1 MCGRYYVDDET
12 AKAIE
17 KLISQMEGKLRR
29 EAMGAVGMLSARD
42 IHPSDIA
49 PVLAEREGSLC
60 CQWQRWGFPGFKGKQ
75 VIFNARSESVMEK
88 PLFRDSVRHRRVVVP
103 AASFYE
109 WNARK
114 EKSTFYKEGQPV
126 LFMAGFYGRYEDGN
140 HFVILTTAANASMKP
155 VHDRMP
161 LLLERDEVAGW
172 VLDHGRIDNILR
184 KIPCLLDRRTEYE
197 QLTLFEK
204 L

>member
-12 AKAIE
+12 AKEIE
-17 KLISQMEGKLRR
+17 KLVSQTEGKLRR
-29 EAMGAVGMLSARD
+29 EAMGTVDMFPARD
-42 IHPSDIA
+42 IHPSDTA
-49 PVLAEREGSLC
+49 PVLAQWEGSLC

-75 VIFNARSESVMEK
+75 VIFNARSESVTEK
-88 PLFRDSVRHRRVVVP
+88 PLFRDSVRHRRVAVP

-114 EKSTFYKEGQPV
+114 EKSTFYREGQPV

-161 LLLERDEVAGW
+161 LLLERNEVAEW
-172 VLDHGRIDNILR
+172 VLDDERMERILH

-197 QLTLFEK
+197 QLTLF
-204 L
+204 

>member
-12 AKAIE
+12 AKEIA
-17 KLISQMEGKLRR
+17 KLVSQAEQKSRR
-29 EAMGAVGMLSARD
+29 ESVRGVGMFSAKD
-42 IHPSDIA
+42 FYPSDMA

-60 CQWQRWGFPGFKGKQ
+60 CQWQRWGFPGFKEKQ
-75 VIFNARSESVMEK
+75 VIFNARSESVTEK

-114 EKSTFYKEGQPV
+114 EKSTFYREGHPV
-126 LFMAGFYGRYEDGN
+126 LFMAGFYGRYEDGDR
-140 HFVILTTAANASMKP
+140 FVILTTAANASMKP

-161 LLLERDEVAGW
+161 LVLERDEVAEW
-172 VLDHGRIDNILR
+172 VLDDEKMEAILC
-184 KIPCLLDRRTEYE
+184 KVPCLLERRTEYE
-197 QLTLFEK
+197 QLTLF
-204 L
+204 

>member
-1 MCGRYYVDDET
+1 
-12 AKAIE
+12 
-17 KLISQMEGKLRR
+17 MEGKLRR

-60 CQWQRWGFPGFKGKQ
+60 CQWQRWGFHGFKGKQ

-172 VLDHGRIDNILR
+172 VLDHGRMDNILR

>member
-17 KLISQMEGKLRR
+17 KLIGQTEGKLRR

-42 IHPSDIA
+42 IHPSDTA
-49 PVLAEREGSLC
+49 PVLAEQEGSLC
-60 CQWQRWGFPGFKGKQ
+60 CQWQCWGFPGFKGKQ

-140 HFVILTTAANASMKP
+140 RFVILTTAANASMKP

-172 VLDHGRIDNILR
+172 VLDDGRIENILR
-184 KIPCLLDRRTEYE
+184 KIPCLLERRTEYE
-197 QLTLFEK
+197 QLTLF
-204 L
+204 

>member
-1 MCGRYYVDDET
+1 MCGRYYADDEM

-17 KLISQMEGKLRR
+17 KLISQTEGKLRR
-29 EAMGAVGMLSARD
+29 EAMDAVDMLSARD
-42 IHPSDIA
+42 IHPSDTA
-49 PVLAEREGSLC
+49 PVLAEWEGSLC

-140 HFVILTTAANASMKP
+140 RFVILTTAANASMKP

-172 VLDHGRIDNILR
+172 VLDDGRIENILR
-184 KIPCLLDRRTEYE
+184 KIPCLLERRTEYE
-197 QLTLFEK
+197 QLTLF
-204 L
+204 

>member
-1 MCGRYYVDDET
+1 MCGRYYADDEM

-17 KLISQMEGKLRR
+17 KLISQTEGKLRR
-29 EAMGAVGMLSARD
+29 EAMDAVDMLSARD
-42 IHPSDIA
+42 IHPSDTA
-49 PVLAEREGSLC
+49 PVLAEWEGSLC

-140 HFVILTTAANASMKP
+140 RFVILTTAANASMKP

-172 VLDHGRIDNILR
+172 VLDDGRMENILR
-184 KIPCLLDRRTEYE
+184 KIPSLLDRRTEYE
-197 QLTLFEK
+197 QLTLF
-204 L
+204 